1 MSFVNT
7 TVLFVAVFCAVR
19 PAIATDYAIR
29 FDYGVDH
36 PDASDGPELKAK
48 MFNWFKWRS
57 VGWKKGGLFQNTS
70 GQEIKAVHIKVTH
83 PRTAQNPTGDLLAIA
98 SDPEDGVFDTIYLKD
113 DYTEVIFSSSK
124 GAVANGQTLWNKVT
138 KSTTGEITA
147 CRNNGEDICPLEGK
161 LFSTPQE
168 PSEGKWTKIKSP
180 GNEAE
185 LWKPIAALPRRFR
198 QIDVYGVSND
208 EKFVVFASRNRV
220 LAFSTQA
227 DRAFYIDAEALEPE
241 GINRITFENGQFV
254 LYRSGVAGSKFTPG
268 EWKVTEI
275 KADD

>member
-208 EKFVVFASRNRV
+208 EKFVVFASRNRSWR
-220 LAFSTQA
+220 LALRQIARFISMLKRLSRKELIVSRSKTGNLY
-227 DRAFYIDAEALEPE
+227 FIGPALL
-241 GINRITFENGQFV
+241 G
-254 LYRSGVAGSKFTPG
+254 RSSRRRMESHGDQG
-268 EWKVTEI
+268 
-275 KADD
+275 